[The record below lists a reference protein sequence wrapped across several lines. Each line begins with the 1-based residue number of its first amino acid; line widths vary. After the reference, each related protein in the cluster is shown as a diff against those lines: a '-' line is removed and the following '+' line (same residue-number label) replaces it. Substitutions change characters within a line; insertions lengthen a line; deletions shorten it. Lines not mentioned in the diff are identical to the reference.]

1 MWNSRNRIL
10 IDTDG
15 DDVAFLSGSGRKR
28 TTRLFY
34 VTPVLCYMSEKNS
47 SKIHYKLYFCLLGES
62 RNGLY
67 GNSTGKRDLYERGH
81 VAACS
86 RGQAVALTVFIF
98 SSIFFTSL
106 AIAFVRPFTIEE
118 AFGKISPSYLDHC
131 DSELHSGW

>member
-1 MWNSRNRIL
+1 MHFYLVQVEIEQKVYFL
-10 IDTDG
+10 
-15 DDVAFLSGSGRKR
+15 AFKHFWFLRR
-28 TTRLFY
+28 FNLNYLFY
-34 VTPVLCYMSEKNS
+34 V
-47 SKIHYKLYFCLLGES
+47 LGES

-106 AIAFVRPFTIEE
+106 AIAFVRPFTLEE
-118 AFGKISPSYLDHC
+118 AFGKVVSPSYLDHC
-131 DSELHSGW
+131 DSELHPG

>member
-1 MWNSRNRIL
+1 M
-10 IDTDG
+10 
-15 DDVAFLSGSGRKR
+15 AFQK
-28 TTRLFY
+28 Y
-34 VTPVLCYMSEKNS
+34 VLENQDSNELCIY
-47 SKIHYKLYFCLLGES
+47 LLGES

-106 AIAFVRPFTIEE
+106 AIAFVRPFTLEE

-131 DSELHSGW
+131 DTELHSG

>member
-1 MWNSRNRIL
+1 MYSIKYCL
-10 IDTDG
+10 IR
-15 DDVAFLSGSGRKR
+15 V
-28 TTRLFY
+28 
-34 VTPVLCYMSEKNS
+34 C
-47 SKIHYKLYFCLLGES
+47 KLIIQLLLGES

-106 AIAFVRPFTIEE
+106 AIAFVRPFTLEE

-131 DSELHSGW
+131 DSELHSGWKNIIHFKII